1 MSERLPTF
9 KQLEKDLSQKIKE
22 LYNLEINF
30 APQKVTCK
38 LFSRYL
44 AIVMDEA
51 LTPLEKSL
59 IAYGKKGL
67 IAQLRRETS
76 SIFRPRL
83 VKSIEE
89 TLGVSIVE
97 ILTNTT
103 FIGNKTGTLVV
114 LSESPKVRSFN
125 APIDRSS
132 QQSHQIDININKI

>member
-1 MSERLPTF
+1 MSERLPTS
-9 KQLEKDLSQKIKE
+9 KQLERDLSQKIKE
-22 LYNLEINF
+22 LYNLEMNF
-30 APQKVTCK
+30 APRRVTCK
-38 LFSRYL
+38 LFSRYI
-44 AIVMDEA
+44 AIVVDEA

-76 SIFRPRL
+76 SIFKPRL

-114 LSESPKVRSFN
+114 LSESPKVRSYN
-125 APIDRSS
+125 PAIYQSS
-132 QQSHQIDININKI
+132 QQNPQIDIKINKI

>member
-9 KQLEKDLSQKIKE
+9 KQLERDLSQKIRE
-22 LYNLEINF
+22 LYNMEMNF
-30 APQKVTCK
+30 APQRVTCK

-44 AIVMDEA
+44 AIVVDEA

-59 IAYGKKGL
+59 IARGEKDL

-83 VKSIEE
+83 VKLIED
-89 TLGVSIVE
+89 TVGVSTVE

-103 FIGNKTGTLVV
+103 LIGNKTGTLVV
-114 LSESPKVRSFN
+114 LSELPKTRSN
-125 APIDRSS
+125 AQINQCL
-132 QQSHQIDININKI
+132 QQSNQIDTNINKI